1 MTLRLG
7 QTLAAGLLAVLVTC
21 GSAMAGVWTVV
32 PAESSIGF
40 LGEHAGNK
48 FKGTFEKWDA
58 AINFDPGDLAGSKA
72 TVTVALGS
80 AKTGDATY
88 DKTLPTIDWFNIA
101 ATPSG
106 VFETT
111 AFRSVGTEMF
121 EADATLSMRGVKVP
135 VVFAF
140 TFKVEGD
147 TAKLVGKTALKRIA
161 FGVGKASDDN
171 GTWVSLDI
179 PVEVRVSLKKG

>member
-7 QTLAAGLLAVLVTC
+7 QMLAAGLLAVLATC
-21 GSAMAGVWTVV
+21 GSAIAGVWTVV
-32 PAESSIGF
+32 PAESSIEF